1 MISRIKKIISFR
13 YTAQELLNE
22 PFFAEVTGVRV
33 EVALKPDDDTPGE
46 QEQGEEKSRT
56 VSLRLIVEDAQ
67 KLKQKH
73 KNDDA
78 VEFDFDIN
86 KDIPIEIAKDLVR
99 ISLRSG
105 RH

>member
-1 MISRIKKIISFR
+1 MRKTLNIFFIDR
-13 YTAQELLNE
+13 YTAQELLNQ

-33 EVALKPDDDTPGE
+33 DVASKTDDDLLGE
-46 QEQGEEKSRT
+46 SVEQGEEKSRI

-86 KDIPIEIAKDLVR
+86 NDIPIEIAKDLVR
-99 ISLRSG
+99 N
-105 RH
+105 

>member
-1 MISRIKKIISFR
+1 MD
-13 YTAQELLNE
+13 
-22 PFFAEVTGVRV
+22 
-33 EVALKPDDDTPGE
+33 VASKTDDDLLGE
-46 QEQGEEKSRT
+46 SVEQGEEKSRI

-86 KDIPIEIAKDLVR
+86 NDIPIEIAKDLVR
-99 ISLRSG
+99 N
-105 RH
+105 